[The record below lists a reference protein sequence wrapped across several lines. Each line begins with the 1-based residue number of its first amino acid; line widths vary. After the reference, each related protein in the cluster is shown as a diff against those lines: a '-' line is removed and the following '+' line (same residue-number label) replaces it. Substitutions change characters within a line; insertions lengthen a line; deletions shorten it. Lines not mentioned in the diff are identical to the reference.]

1 MYHSVSETSHP
12 LQTEEQ
18 EMGIDPLQS
27 YLNKPGQGGS
37 NENGSMHHSADSDGT
52 FISYSK
58 EWEELFVNNNYLAT
72 IRLKGI
78 NGQLRSSR
86 FRSVCWKLFL
96 EVLPQDRSQWIKN
109 TSELRTSY
117 NKIKEIHITNP
128 RKAGQQD
135 LIINNPL
142 SQDEGSLWN
151 KFFQDK
157 ELRAMIEQ
165 DVTRTFPEM
174 QYFQQENVRK
184 ILTDVLFCY
193 ARENEQLLYKQGMHE
208 LLAPIVFILHC
219 DHQAFSHASEA
230 AQPSEEMK
238 VLLNPEYLEH
248 DAYAM
253 FTCLMKTAE
262 HWFST
267 FEHDSQK
274 EKDVM
279 ITPMPFARP
288 QDLGPSIAIVAKVNQ
303 IQDHLLKKHDIEL
316 YMHLNRLEIAP
327 QIYGLRWVR
336 LLFGREFPLQDLL
349 VVWDALFADSITL
362 NLVDYIFVAM
372 LLYIRDALISSN
384 YQTCLGL
391 LMHYPPIGDVHSLI
405 LRALFLRDPKK
416 NPRPVTH
423 QFQQNLDYYKARGAD
438 LMNKTRASAK
448 AAPLNINKVS
458 NSLLNFGR
466 KLIAPAMASGSAV
479 GPPGSGSGG
488 SFPPAVMPVRG
499 TVEAPQH
506 HHHHHHHQA
515 QQQRMMKSESMPIQ
529 LGKGDVVTGSD
540 AQVPGPAP
548 HPPAQPG
555 QNSKNISSS
564 PSTESLSGGREFTG
578 SPPLSA
584 SKKDSFFSTISRSRS
599 QSKTMSRKESEGE
612 LEAQISFLQGQ
623 LNDLEAMC
631 KYCAKMMNTHLGNIQ
646 EVILQEHLE
655 KEDEILVSLAG
666 LKQIKDIL
674 KGSLRF
680 NQSQLEAEENEQIT
694 IADDHYCSNSQ
705 NKGTSDVLKGSV
717 MTKQQFFP
725 GRQTTTD
732 SSTSESKSA
741 DDYILISKEEEGS
754 RSTAQDSTQSLAAH
768 KEAPV
773 KQEAP
778 SRSSLIFS
786 DPLMGSISA
795 SSSNLSSS
803 PDDDSSNNSKDSDFT
818 IVSPLD
824 L

>member
-18 EMGIDPLQS
+18 EIGIDPLQS
-27 YLNKPGQGGS
+27 YLNKPGEGGS
-37 NENGSMHHSADSDGT
+37 NENGSTQHTSDSDGT

-96 EVLPQDRSQWIKN
+96 EVLPQDRSQWIKT
-109 TSELRTSY
+109 TSDLRTSY

-230 AQPSEEMK
+230 AQPRQAFEEMK

-253 FTCLMKTAE
+253 FTRLMKTAE

-405 LRALFLRDPKK
+405 LRALFLRDPKR

-466 KLIAPAMASGSAV
+466 KLIAPAMASGGAV
-479 GPPGSGSGG
+479 GAPAGGS
-488 SFPPAVMPVRG
+488 SFPPPAMPIRG
-499 TVEAPQH
+499 TVETPQH
-506 HHHHHHHQA
+506 HQHHQQHHQA
-515 QQQRMMKSESMPIQ
+515 QQQRMMKSESMPVQ
-529 LGKGDVVTGSD
+529 LGKGQS
-540 AQVPGPAP
+540 
-548 HPPAQPG
+548 
-555 QNSKNISSS
+555 SKNISSS
-564 PSTESLSGGREFTG
+564 PSIESLPGGREFTG

-599 QSKTMSRKESEGE
+599 QSKTMSRKESEEE

-705 NKGTSDVLKGSV
+705 NKGTGDVLKGPV
-717 MTKQQFFP
+717 MTKQQFIS
-725 GRQTTTD
+725 GQQTTTD

-741 DDYILISKEEEGS
+741 DDYIMVSKEEEGNK
-754 RSTAQDSTQSLAAH
+754 TAVSEPAQSLQAH
-768 KEAPV
+768 KEAAV
-773 KQEAP
+773 KPEAP

-786 DPLMGSISA
+786 DPLMGSVSA

-803 PDDDSSNNSKDSDFT
+803 PDDDSSNNSKDSDFA

-824 L
+824 I

>member
-18 EMGIDPLQS
+18 EIGIDPLQS
-27 YLNKPGQGGS
+27 YLNKPGEGGS
-37 NENGSMHHSADSDGT
+37 SENGSTHHSSDSDGT

-96 EVLPQDRSQWIKN
+96 EILPQDRSQWIKT
-109 TSELRTSY
+109 TSDLRTSY

-193 ARENEQLLYKQGMHE
+193 ARENEQLLYKQ
-208 LLAPIVFILHC
+208 
-219 DHQAFSHASEA
+219 
-230 AQPSEEMK
+230 
-238 VLLNPEYLEH
+238 
-248 DAYAM
+248 
-253 FTCLMKTAE
+253 
-262 HWFST
+262 
-267 FEHDSQK
+267 

-405 LRALFLRDPKK
+405 LRALFLRDPKR

-466 KLIAPAMASGSAV
+466 KLIAPAMTSGGAV
-479 GPPGSGSGG
+479 GAPAGG
-488 SFPPAVMPVRG
+488 SSFPAPAMPIRS
-499 TVEAPQH
+499 TLEAPQ
-506 HHHHHHHQA
+506 HHQA
-515 QQQRMMKSESMPIQ
+515 QQQRMLKSESMPVQ
-529 LGKGDVVTGSD
+529 LGKGQS
-540 AQVPGPAP
+540 
-548 HPPAQPG
+548 
-555 QNSKNISSS
+555 SKNISSS
-564 PSTESLSGGREFTG
+564 PSIESLSGGREFTG

-599 QSKTMSRKESEGE
+599 QSKTMNRKESEEE

-646 EVILQEHLE
+646 DVILQEHLE

-705 NKGTSDVLKGSV
+705 SKETGDVLKGPV
-717 MTKQQFFP
+717 LTKQQLVS
-725 GRQTTTD
+725 GHQTTTE
-732 SSTSESKSA
+732 SSTSDNKSA
-741 DDYILISKEEEGS
+741 DDYIMVSKEEERS
-754 RSTAQDSTQSLAAH
+754 RSAVPEPAQSLQAH
-768 KEAPV
+768 KEAAAKP
-773 KQEAP
+773 EAP

-803 PDDDSSNNSKDSDFT
+803 PDDDSSNNSKDSDFA

-824 L
+824 I

>member
-1 MYHSVSETSHP
+1 MFHSFSETHHP
-12 LQTEEQ
+12 LQAEEQ
-18 EMGIDPLQS
+18 EVGIDPLLG
-27 YLNKPGQGGS
+27 YLKSEGES
-37 NENGSMHHSADSDGT
+37 NENGRINPTADSDGT

-96 EVLPQDRSQWIKN
+96 NVIPQDKGQWTSQTK
-109 TSELRTSY
+109 ELRAWY
-117 NKIKEIHITNP
+117 NSIKERHITNP
-128 RKAGQQD
+128 RKAAGQQD
-135 LIINNPL
+135 LMINNPL

-165 DVTRTFPEM
+165 DVKRTFPEM

-219 DHQAFSHASEA
+219 DHQAFLHASEA
-230 AQPSEEMK
+230 ARPSEEMK
-238 VLLNPEYLEH
+238 ALLNPEYLEH

-253 FTCLMKTAE
+253 FSHLMETAE
-262 HWFST
+262 PWFST
-267 FEHDSQK
+267 FEHDGQK
-274 EKDVM
+274 GKDTV
-279 ITPMPFARP
+279 ITTIPFARP
-288 QDLGPSIAIVAKVNQ
+288 QDLGPSIAIVTKVNQ
-303 IQDHLLKKHDIEL
+303 IQDHLLKKQDIEL

-349 VVWDALFADSITL
+349 VVWDALFADSINL
-362 NLVDYIFVAM
+362 GLVDYVFVAM

-405 LRALFLRDPKK
+405 LRALFLRDPKR

-423 QFQQNLDYYKARGAD
+423 QFQQNLDYYKACGAD
-438 LMNKTRASAK
+438 LMNKTRANAK

-466 KLIAPAMASGSAV
+466 KLIGPAMTTGSTVGPVPSSNSGS
-479 GPPGSGSGG
+479 S
-488 SFPPAVMPVRG
+488 PAVMTIRTPA
-499 TVEAPQH
+499 EAPRH
-506 HHHHHHHQA
+506 HHPPQQM
-515 QQQRMMKSESMPIQ
+515 QQQRMMKSESMPVQ
-529 LGKGDVVTGSD
+529 LSKGQST
-540 AQVPGPAP
+540 
-548 HPPAQPG
+548 
-555 QNSKNISSS
+555 KNLSSS
-564 PSTESLSGGREFTG
+564 PSIDSLPGGREFTG

-584 SKKDSFFSTISRSRS
+584 TKKDSFFSTISRSRS
-599 QSKTMSRKESEGE
+599 HSKTMGRKESEEE

-646 EVILQEHLE
+646 DVILQENLE

-694 IADDHYCSNSQ
+694 IADDHYCSSTQNQAAAERERGWKQHSQ
-705 NKGTSDVLKGSV
+705 GPHQTPSGLPGS
-717 MTKQQFFP
+717 
-725 GRQTTTD
+725 
-732 SSTSESKSA
+732 SESKSS
-741 DDYILISKEEEGS
+741 DDYILVSKEEEEGSGS
-754 RSTAQDSTQSLAAH
+754 RASVRSRSLRAP
-768 KEAPV
+768 KGTSGKSEAL
-773 KQEAP
+773 
-778 SRSSLIFS
+778 SRSSLVFS
-786 DPLMGSISA
+786 DPLMGTASA

-803 PDDDSSNNSKDSDFT
+803 PDDDDSSNNSKDSDFT

-824 L
+824 I

>member
-18 EMGIDPLQS
+18 EIGIDPLQS
-27 YLNKPGQGGS
+27 YLNKPGEGGS
-37 NENGSMHHSADSDGT
+37 SENGSTQHTSDSDGT

-96 EVLPQDRSQWIKN
+96 EVLPQDRSQWIKT
-109 TSELRTSY
+109 TSDLRTSY

-230 AQPSEEMK
+230 AQPRQAFEEMK

-253 FTCLMKTAE
+253 FTRLMKTAE

-327 QIYGLRWVR
+327 QIYGMRWVR

-405 LRALFLRDPKK
+405 LRALFLRDPKV
-416 NPRPVTH
+416 RCLLLTH

-466 KLIAPAMASGSAV
+466 KLIAPAMASGGAV
-479 GPPGSGSGG
+479 GAPASGG
-488 SFPPAVMPVRG
+488 SCAPPAMAGRSA
-499 TVEAPQH
+499 VEPPQH
-506 HHHHHHHQA
+506 HHHQHHHHQHQV
-515 QQQRMMKSESMPIQ
+515 QQQRMMKSESMPVQ
-529 LGKGDVVTGSD
+529 LGK
-540 AQVPGPAP
+540 
-548 HPPAQPG
+548 G

-564 PSTESLSGGREFTG
+564 PSIESLPGGREFTG

-599 QSKTMSRKESEGE
+599 QSKTMNRKESEEE

-705 NKGTSDVLKGSV
+705 NKGTGDVLKGPV
-717 MTKQQFFP
+717 MTKQQFIS

-732 SSTSESKSA
+732 SSTSESKGA
-741 DDYILISKEEEGS
+741 DDYIMVSKEDEGS
-754 RSTAQDSTQSLAAH
+754 RRAVPEPARSHQAH
-768 KEAPV
+768 KEAVV
-773 KQEAP
+773 KPEAP

-803 PDDDSSNNSKDSDFT
+803 PDDDSSNNSKDSDFA

-824 L
+824 I

>member
-18 EMGIDPLQS
+18 EIGIDPLQS
-27 YLNKPGQGGS
+27 YLNKPGEGGS
-37 NENGSMHHSADSDGT
+37 NENGSTQHTSDSDRT

-96 EVLPQDRSQWIKN
+96 EVLPQDRSQWIKT
-109 TSELRTSY
+109 TSDLRTSY

-253 FTCLMKTAE
+253 FTRLMKTAE

-405 LRALFLRDPKK
+405 LRALFLRDPKR

-466 KLIAPAMASGSAV
+466 KLIAPAMASGGAV
-479 GPPGSGSGG
+479 GTPAGGS
-488 SFPPAVMPVRG
+488 SFPPPAMPIRSAVE
-499 TVEAPQH
+499 TPQH
-506 HHHHHHHQA
+506 HQHHQQA
-515 QQQRMMKSESMPIQ
+515 QQQRMMKSESMPVQ
-529 LGKGDVVTGSD
+529 LGKGEAGAGSD
-540 AQVPGPAP
+540 AGLPGLAQ
-548 HPPAQPG
+548 HPPALTG
-555 QNSKNISSS
+555 QSSKNISSS
-564 PSTESLSGGREFTG
+564 PSIESLPGGREFTG

-599 QSKTMSRKESEGE
+599 QSKTMSRKESEEE

-705 NKGTSDVLKGSV
+705 NKGTGDVLKGPV
-717 MTKQQFFP
+717 ITKQQFIS
-725 GRQTTTD
+725 GQQTTTE
-732 SSTSESKSA
+732 SSTNESKSA
-741 DDYILISKEEEGS
+741 DDYIMVSKEEEGS
-754 RSTAQDSTQSLAAH
+754 RSAVPEPTQSLQAH
-768 KEAPV
+768 KEAAV
-773 KQEAP
+773 KPEAP

-803 PDDDSSNNSKDSDFT
+803 PDDDSSNNSKDSDFA

-824 L
+824 I